1 MADVYDSEIEHG
13 SDVLKH
19 PPERL
24 RELLANDRFP
34 RSAGYDPAWILS
46 NEMGPNVLWLTEA
59 LTDAMQLEPGMRVL
73 DMGAG
78 RGLSSV
84 FLAKEYGVRVWAN
97 DLWVKPEAIWQVAR
111 EAGVEDQVCP
121 IRAEARALPYAR
133 EFFDAVVCVDSYA
146 YYGTDDLDLGYL
158 AGFVRPGGRIGVIV
172 AGLAQDFEDGQIPEH
187 LTRRQ
192 ASGGV
197 FWDPKEC
204 TCFHTTDWWKRHFE
218 RSQVVDVEVARDLE
232 DGCGLWLQW
241 ERARAGG
248 GYSGFPSDEET
259 LVEDDGRYLAFPLLV
274 ARRRDV
280 AIGTHSTQF
289 RLP

>member
-1 MADVYDSEIEHG
+1 MVDVYDSEIEHG
-13 SDVLKH
+13 DDVVKH
-19 PPERL
+19 TFERL

-34 RSAGYDPAWILS
+34 RSACYDPAWIMA

-59 LTDAMQLEPGMRVL
+59 LTDAMHHEPGMRVL

-97 DLWVKPEAIWQVAR
+97 DLWVKPEDIWQVAR
-111 EAGVEDQVCP
+111 EAGVEDSICP
-121 IRAEARALPYAR
+121 IRAEARTLPYAR
-133 EFFDAVVCVDSYA
+133 EFFDAIVCVDSYA
-146 YYGTDDLDLGYL
+146 YYGTDDLYLGYL
-158 AGFVRPGGRIGVIV
+158 AGFVRPGGQLGMLV
-172 AGLAQDFEDGQIPEH
+172 AGLPQAFEGDMPPAH
-187 LTRRQ
+187 LTRAQ

-204 TCFHTTDWWKRHFE
+204 ICFHTTDWWRRHFE
-218 RSQVVDVEVARDLE
+218 KSQVVDVEVASDLE
-232 DGCGLWLQW
+232 DGCALWVQW

-259 LVEDDGRYLAFPLLV
+259 LVQDDGRYLTFPLLV
-274 ARRRDV
+274 ARRREV
-280 AIGTHSTQF
+280 EIGTHSTQF